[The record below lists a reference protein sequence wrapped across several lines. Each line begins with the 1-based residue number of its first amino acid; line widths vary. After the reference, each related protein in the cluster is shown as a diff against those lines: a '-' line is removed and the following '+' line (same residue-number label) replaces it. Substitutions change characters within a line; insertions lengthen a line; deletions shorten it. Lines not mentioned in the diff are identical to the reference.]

1 MKSPSNPACRVTAW
15 NLESNSWHHSVLAHG
30 TSGLNISAL
39 STLPVLPVL
48 PALPTPGEPD
58 LKLGL
63 QMLQCMASHDISEI
77 GTLLLC
83 STYFNF
89 NIFNVILLA
98 KHATSQNHVFRLARL
113 RQTTVRNTH
122 SKPRFLARGGRSAV
136 SAIRRPSSFEDGSQN
151 VPNPKT
157 HRCVEKHMPWC
168 HSCRVKRNWAMASAS
183 LPLSLPI
190 FALYRVWIVWRLNGR
205 HGNYMTIARW
215 FLGNQLS

>member
-1 MKSPSNPACRVTAW
+1 MKLR
-15 NLESNSWHHSVLAHG
+15 
-30 TSGLNISAL
+30 
-39 STLPVLPVL
+39 
-48 PALPTPGEPD
+48 
-58 LKLGL
+58 L

-89 NIFNVILLA
+89 NIFNVILRA

-151 VPNPKT
+151 VPNPK
-157 HRCVEKHMPWC
+157 C
-168 HSCRVKRNWAMASAS
+168 AS
-183 LPLSLPI
+183 LLND
-190 FALYRVWIVWRLNGR
+190 ALKNTCHGATPAAQKGTGRWRPPRSHCHYRSSHCIGFGSFGV
-205 HGNYMTIARW
+205 
-215 FLGNQLS
+215 